1 MRTSKKQQ
9 TELSSEGGTLVNSVI
24 KALHILEGFTL
35 SQQELTLSQISR
47 QQGLPKKRR
56 RRPPSLEGEGKRQA
70 FCPGMGFVD
79 FSFSENYNC

>member
-47 QQGLPKKRR
+47 QQGLPKSTALNLIRT
-56 RRPPSLEGEGKRQA
+56 LEASGYLLHT
-70 FCPGMGFVD
+70 
-79 FSFSENYNC
+79 SNS